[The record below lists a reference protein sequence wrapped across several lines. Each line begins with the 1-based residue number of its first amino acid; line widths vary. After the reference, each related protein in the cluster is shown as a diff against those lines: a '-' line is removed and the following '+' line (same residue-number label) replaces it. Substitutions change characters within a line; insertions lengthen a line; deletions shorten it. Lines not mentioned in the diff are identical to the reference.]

1 MIPILFDN
9 TKDLSSA
16 NNSGVMHALGR
27 GALTECISCTVT
39 QSIDGQ
45 DEAQIVYPISGRL
58 YDQLVL
64 GCVVGLYREPG
75 QDIQLY
81 VVYKINLGLDGTA
94 TLLAYHVSYAIKF
107 APVRSGS
114 WSFAGLQ
121 TEVRAV
127 ILPGQIQ
134 SADDVYQHN
143 NFTLT
148 LDGVTWPS
156 GFSIATPASLNTVI
170 SMVIEQTGCVMEY
183 DNFNIIFHASRGA
196 DNGVTVRYG
205 GNLTDAQQ
213 EYDTGEGFNA
223 VLPYWVNSSSGAV
236 YPASMDQFIVSQALP
251 TGQSRFPGQYLQ
263 KIAPLDL
270 SGEFETRPT
279 TSELTDAAE
288 AWLEDNAPW
297 EPFNS
302 MTINFVPFDP
312 DANANQ
318 AAAQNLRLYDYVR
331 VVISPTDTDV
341 TARVVK
347 TVYNVLLDRY
357 DSIEVGQP
365 QTTLSDVYG
374 RGSGGSSGSGG
385 SGGVETFDNP
395 VQFKGDV
402 AVPASGLLKVVSTQL
417 WANQSVASGSYLIDT
432 YTVSAGDGWTPLGIV
447 GYNINSHWIYV
458 YDLRLQSATT
468 VRCGV
473 HNARSSAQTCS
484 MTIRLLC
491 VRTSL

>member
-1 MIPILFDN
+1 MIPLVFAN
-9 TKDLSSA
+9 TRKSSLEVADSQGLGPLSD
-16 NNSGVMHALGR
+16 
-27 GALTECISCTVT
+27 CISCTVT
-39 QSIDGQ
+39 QSVDGQ
-45 DEAQIVYPISGRL
+45 DEAQIVYPINGAN
-58 YDQLVL
+58 YDLLLPGYLISVS
-64 GCVVGLYREPG
+64 REPDRPR
-75 QDIQLY
+75 QYY
-81 VVYKINLGLDGTA
+81 VIYRKTLGLDGTA
-94 TLLAYHVSYAIKF
+94 TLYAQHLSYRLRF
-107 APVRSGS
+107 MVVHSGRNS
-114 WSFAGLQ
+114 LDELTLYRMTGQ
-121 TEVRAV
+121 T
-127 ILPGQIQ
+127 INP
-134 SADDVYQHN
+134 DDVYGRMSVELV
-143 NFTLT
+143 F
-148 LDGVTWPS
+148 DGVTPPS
-156 GFSIATPASLNTVI
+156 WFTFATPVTLNDAVAMI
-170 SMVIEQTGCVMEY
+170 IEQTGSVVEY
-183 DNFNIIFHASRGA
+183 DNFSVIFHASRGE

-213 EYDTGEGFNA
+213 EYDIGDGYNA
-223 VLPYWVNSSSGAV
+223 VVPFWVNPSTDAV
-236 YPASMDQFIVSQALP
+236 FPVDVDEFVVSQDLP
-251 TGQSRFPGQYLQ
+251 SGQTRFPGQYLQ

-270 SGEFETRPT
+270 SGEFETQPS
-279 TSELTDAAE
+279 TSDLTSAAQ
-288 AWLEDNAPW
+288 AWLANNKPW

-357 DSIEVGQP
+357 DSIEVGQL

-385 SGGVETFDNP
+385 GSGGVETFDNP
-395 VQFKGDV
+395 VQFNSSV

-417 WANQSVASGSYLIDT
+417 WADQSVASGSYLIDT